1 MRRRADELLAAF
13 GLTETAN
20 RIVKTWS
27 GGQKRKLDVATGL
40 VHEPRVLF
48 LDEPTTGLDPE
59 ARSELWAEVRRL
71 NAEGLTIL
79 LTTHYLEEAD
89 QLAGQVAIID
99 RGKIVARGTPDELKS
114 ALHGDSI
121 VLELSELGR
130 GRAQRPADRRA
141 RARRRA

>member
-1 MRRRADELLAAF
+1 MYGMGGKQLRSRVDELLAAF
-13 GLTETAN
+13 GLTEPAD

-99 RGKIVARGTPDELKS
+99 RGRIVARRHAGRAEERAATAIRSCSNWRFE
-114 ALHGDSI
+114 
-121 VLELSELGR
+121 R
-130 GRAQRPADRRA
+130 GRAQRPC
-141 RARRRA
+141 